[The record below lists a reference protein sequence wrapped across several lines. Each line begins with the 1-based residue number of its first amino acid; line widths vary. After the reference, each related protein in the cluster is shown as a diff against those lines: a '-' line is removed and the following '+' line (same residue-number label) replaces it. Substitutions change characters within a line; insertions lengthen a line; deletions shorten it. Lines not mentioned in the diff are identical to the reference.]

1 MQKITI
7 LNQQI
12 MKKVILIAS
21 LACAII
27 SCSSPTTPA
36 EEKPVVANAAVN
48 NDSTSATKMEET
60 APAVNYPF
68 TATYSS
74 DWKIGN
80 PENAAKVLSLY
91 KALED
96 NNIDE
101 FNKYLADSVISQSYD
116 AIQIKTT
123 KEDVIKKVKAY
134 RNTLKTI
141 TEEFIAFVP
150 LHSVDKNEDW
160 VATWM
165 KERVVRKDG
174 TKYSTLYMETW
185 RFRNDKIY
193 YRGGYARY

>member
-1 MQKITI
+1 
-7 LNQQI
+7 
-12 MKKVILIAS
+12 MKKVLLVAL

-48 NDSTSATKMEET
+48 NDSTSTTKMEET

-80 PENAAKVLSLY
+80 PENASIVLNVY

-101 FNKYLADSVISQSYD
+101 FDKYLADSVTSQSYD
-116 AIQIKTT
+116 GVQSIKSKAAIIKSV
-123 KEDVIKKVKAY
+123 KEY
-134 RNTLKTI
+134 RNTLKSI

-150 LHSVDKNEDW
+150 LHSIDKNEDW

-165 KERVVRKDG
+165 KERVIRKDG
-174 TKYSTLYMETW
+174 TKDSTLYMETW
-185 RFRNDKIY
+185 RFKNDKIY